1 MSDPPRRAP
10 SLIIL
15 GTDALLAARPAT
27 PVQLA
32 HACLALGYEGVVPAS
47 WGDELVAD
55 AAMRRLLERH
65 EGPAVLCACPNV
77 ARRMLQ
83 VGAELQPFL
92 VSLVAP
98 PAAAARYLRT
108 LWAPT
113 EIRLTFAGR
122 CAGAADASIDA
133 RIAPHE
139 LLAIIA
145 ERGIALLDQP
155 QVFDEVIPPD
165 RRRYHSLP
173 GGVPEHARLRERCG
187 RELVELRGRELT
199 TELAQYL
206 LTESDVVL
214 DAAAALGCACSGAS
228 MCATPREA
236 HLAVGAIEPPR
247 ADAPVLATLAAP
259 LPLDLDA
266 PESKKDPIV
275 AEPSVR
281 DAAAEAAARPTTRTV
296 PDDVPV
302 EIVRYTRTGGVIE
315 KTATTSEVDVDDER
329 TVGPRADDEPA
340 RAGRPFHMR
349 ALARRRAS
357 QRPRHPWLAGHDR
370 RQPEAPPR
378 DEPAGPSRPLILEV
392 PESSGMS
399 AASPASDAGAPET
412 TEPATMSELDR
423 LRLTVERALEPF
435 IASAPAAGAAVEE
448 ESTERPRRVPPPAPA
463 PADLRVTEIV
473 APIVVAREPDIVS
486 REPELDRAADRPAE
500 PARDAPSA
508 STPPTPTPTVVEVEP
523 EVVLAGPVR
532 STPRPPPS
540 LKSIAAM
547 SASTASSQRSRFA
560 GLYTPKSQ
568 TRPRQGEAGP
578 FVMPTPQSRRRG
590 RMVASLAIVTLVAAS
605 AAVYLGLASRALHA
619 LATMAR

>member
-1 MSDPPRRAP
+1 VSDPSRRAP

-15 GTDALLAARPAT
+15 GTDALLAARPAS

-32 HACLALGYEGVVPAS
+32 HACLALGYDGVVPAS

-55 AAMRRLLERH
+55 AAMHRLRERH

-98 PAAAARYLRT
+98 PAAAARYLRA
-108 LWAPT
+108 LWAPAA
-113 EIRLTFAGR
+113 IRLTFAGR
-122 CAGAADASIDA
+122 CAGAVDASIDA

-199 TELAQYL
+199 MELAQYL
-206 LTESDVVL
+206 LTESDVLL
-214 DAAAALGCACSGAS
+214 DAAPALGCACSGAS

-247 ADAPVLATLAAP
+247 ADAPVLAPLALP
-259 LPLDLDA
+259 LPLELDA
-266 PESKKDPIV
+266 PEARREPSVI
-275 AEPSVR
+275 EPSVR
-281 DAAAEAAARPTTRTV
+281 DAAAEVEARPTSRSTV

-315 KTATTSEVDVDDER
+315 RTATTSEVDVDEER
-329 TVGPRADDEPA
+329 TVEPRGDEDSS
-340 RAGRPFHMR
+340 RAGRPFHLR
-349 ALARRRAS
+349 ALARRRTGH
-357 QRPRHPWLAGHDR
+357 RPRHPWLIGHDR
-370 RQPEAPPR
+370 RPPENPPHHASADLPPAPALDAPPP
-378 DEPAGPSRPLILEV
+378 DGPSAP
-392 PESSGMS
+392 GH
-399 AASPASDAGAPET
+399 ASDAATEETAAP
-412 TEPATMSELDR
+412 AAMSELDR
-423 LRLTVERALEPF
+423 LRLTVERALEPLL
-435 IASAPAAGAAVEE
+435 AGAPAMGTAVEE
-448 ESTERPRRVPPPAPA
+448 EGGERPRLVPPPAPA
-463 PADLRVTEIV
+463 PPDLRVTEIV
-473 APIVVAREPDIVS
+473 APIAIAREPDIVS
-486 REPELDRAADRPAE
+486 REPELERAAPPPAP
-500 PARDAPSA
+500 PAGESPSA
-508 STPPTPTPTVVEVEP
+508 SAPMIVDVEPTVL
-523 EVVLAGPVR
+523 LAGPVR
-532 STPRPPPS
+532 SRPKPPPS
-540 LKSIAAM
+540 LKSIAAV
-547 SASTASSQRSRFA
+547 SAGVSPSSRTRFA
-560 GLYTPKSQ
+560 GLYSPTSQ
-568 TRPRQGEAGP
+568 TQPQRVETGP
-578 FVMPTPQSRRRG
+578 FVMPSLHSRRRG
-590 RMVASLAIVTLVAAS
+590 RMIASLAIVTLAAAS